1 MIHWQS
7 LAREFK
13 RQIKGRMA
21 VAVLLLVGI
30 IASLGLSLR
39 LSGTNPDAALLEQ
52 ISDFGIHKLPLL
64 QVVYWLGD
72 SHVAA
77 FVVLGVLIVLVLR
90 RQWWMAGCFALGT
103 GGILIWIDLILKR
116 LFALPRPLGALAEAG
131 GFSYPSGHMAGNM
144 VLYGFL
150 AVLLAQRYPQHRSL
164 IYTLLAVWM
173 GLMAVSCVAVR
184 VHWPLDTVGGLAT
197 GAAWLLLVLVL
208 YRSGEALGWTG
219 SAPSKLASRSHP

>member
-1 MIHWQS
+1 MTQWQS
-7 LAREFK
+7 LAREF
-13 RQIKGRMA
+13 RQQIRGRST

-30 IASLGLSLR
+30 MTSLGLSLR

-52 ISDFGIHKLPLL
+52 IADFGTHKLPVL
-64 QVVYWLGD
+64 QVVYLLGD

-77 FVVLGVLIVLVLR
+77 FVVLAVLLVLLLR
-90 RQWWMAGCFALGT
+90 RQWWMGCCFALGT
-103 GGILIWIDLILKR
+103 GGILIWIDLILKP
-116 LFALPRPLGALAEAG
+116 LFVRPRPLGALAEAG

-150 AVLLAQRYPQHRSL
+150 AMLLSQRYPQHRGL

-173 GLMAVSCVAVR
+173 GLMAVSCVVVR

-208 YRSGEALGWTG
+208 YRSGQALGWTG
-219 SAPSKLASRSHP
+219 SAPSKLASRPHP